1 MVINDWGYSRYG
13 SWDRTLRNLLLKSP
27 ERRMSRGKK
36 RVHRTALRRADIW
49 WPSKN
54 EDETNKEME
63 KGWLEGVVEIS
74 RSVVS
79 SLCLI
84 NIFFE

>member
-1 MVINDWGYSRYG
+1 
-13 SWDRTLRNLLLKSP
+13 
-27 ERRMSRGKK
+27 MSSGKK
-36 RVHRTALRRADIW
+36 RGPRTARRRADIW

-54 EDETNKEME
+54 EDETDKEME
-63 KGWLEGVVEIS
+63 EGWPEGVGEIS
-74 RSVVS
+74 QSVVS